1 MSQKKIPAEAFD
13 AYVAMGESRSYQRV
27 AEIYRC
33 SKQAVTVRAN
43 REKWQTRLAEL
54 HAKARVERDQRAQQT
69 LAELSLHHL
78 KLWEVVERRALEGLR
93 SFPITSAM
101 DAVKALDLA
110 TKNIRLIRGE
120 PTERTESIEAVIKRE
135 FDQFL
140 TDRPTDGWEEPV
152 DAEHEEIGDDES
164 GDDDTALISDEG
176 EREPVEG
183 ESVEGGDGTSG

>member
-1 MSQKKIPAEAFD
+1 MSAKKIPAEAFD
-13 AYVAMGESRSYQRV
+13 AYVALGEGRSYQRI
-27 AEIYRC
+27 AEIYNC
-33 SKQAVTVRAN
+33 SKQAVTIRAN
-43 REKWQTRLAEL
+43 REKWQTRLTEL
-54 HAKARVERDQRAQQT
+54 HAKARIEREQRAQKT

-120 PTERTESIEAVIKRE
+120 PTERTESLETVIKRE

-140 TDRPTDGWEEPV
+140 TDRPTDGWDEAAE
-152 DAEHEEIGDDES
+152 AEHEGGDEPNDED
-164 GDDDTALISDEG
+164 GVALIGDEG
-176 EREPVEG
+176 EAEADA
-183 ESVEGGDGTSG
+183 SSDDGAPG